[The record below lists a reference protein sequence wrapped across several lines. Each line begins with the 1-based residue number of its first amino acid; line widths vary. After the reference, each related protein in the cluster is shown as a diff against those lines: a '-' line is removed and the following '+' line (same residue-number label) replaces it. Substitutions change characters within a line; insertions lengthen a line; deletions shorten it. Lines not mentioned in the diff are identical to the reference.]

1 MCYNFFDIINMHS
14 MMREKN
20 DMRKQM
26 ITLAMT
32 MLLGSTS
39 VFGGT
44 TSVQAASIQDDMSYC
59 EIAQEVS
66 ENVSDSARGIFSVY
80 YQVIVD
86 NTAIKEN
93 AKSSSKTIGTAYKG
107 SKYKKVGESGNWI
120 KICYG
125 SGYGYII
132 KSALKKL

>member
-1 MCYNFFDIINMHS
+1 M
-14 MMREKN
+14 K
-20 DMRKQM
+20 KQM

-32 MLLGSTS
+32 MLIGTTS
-39 VFGGT
+39 VFGGV

-59 EIAQEVS
+59 EIEQEVS

-86 NTAIKEN
+86 STAIKEK
-93 AKSSSKTIGTAYKG
+93 AKSSSKTIGIACKG
-107 SKYKKVGESGNWI
+107 AKYKKVGESGNWI
-120 KICYG
+120 KISYAND
-125 SGYGYII
+125 YGYII